1 MNAREREFVGAEFAA
16 LGAEVL
22 CAGVEPVDLLVG
34 GVRDQGYLA
43 DVVVFGELRPGLD
56 GVLGCLVSRVRQ
68 MESSSGV
75 VVSHRALWFAGP
87 KGLPCSL
94 LVGVL

>member
-34 GVRDQGYLA
+34 GVRDQGDLA
-43 DVVVFGELRPGLD
+43 DVVVFGELRPCLD
-56 GVLGCLVSRVRQ
+56 YMSPNEVIAYLDSFLDH
-68 MESSSGV
+68 SG
-75 VVSHRALWFAGP
+75 
-87 KGLPCSL
+87 KGFLDPF
-94 LVGVL
+94 VDT